1 MAVAGEGLQTL
12 AGLAVVTFIGV
23 PAGTSSFEV
32 GIFDGD
38 TSADWDSRSSA
49 PILVYKLYRDALKT
63 GSTASLL
70 AQWTSEDAVN
80 DGWYTRTFATDGAAR
95 APSGN
100 YFYRLEVNWDDPS
113 NSSSFNNFKIR
124 TTGQVSLRAG
134 QEFGFAGGPQNI
146 GGPNPDPCVGSGDPN
161 PGDTNDADANTYD
174 GDWLWYFYVPTV
186 QSAIAFRD
194 GDSDRAN
201 DENSPGQPA
210 DDGTPYGACA
220 EVHPS
225 ILYDVTEPPDAAG
238 VVHVYTNNNPSGNV
252 EWEDFTIGPNP
263 GDDYVINYPLQP
275 GLWKLRVQG
284 MDAHNF
290 NVLRASREVYSTPDP
305 PLTVNPV
312 PELEPDR
319 EQTTKDGVTVEYG
332 HNATNRGTTDSFDLR
347 AASGHGW
354 ATRIYHDSN
363 GNGKRD
369 AGEPQ
374 VNMTPSLGTNQ
385 SYPIVVQVDVPGG
398 TGNTDDV
405 ATVRASSRT
414 EWAVQDDALD
424 TTHVRVNTPPVA
436 DAGGPYLGFEGL
448 PINFDASGSFDPEAT
463 PLTYRWDWDGDGTF
477 DETTTQPGVPHTF
490 GDDLT
495 NHIVVLQVSDGTLT
509 DDATAI
515 VTVLNIAPA
524 VSMEIVPT
532 GDEADGL
539 TFRARTTDPGSDDL
553 TVTWWGHCN
562 GWTPATILYNEP
574 SIGPDPD
581 PSPDIHPRDETVEQ
595 TVVCGDD
602 GTFDF
607 NLRVEDDDGGVTTVS
622 GTFDVFNLPPTLAVP
637 PPDLVPVDEGTAVT
651 VSATATDPGSDDL
664 TFTWTWQ
671 FGPTESHAYFN
682 DGVGP
687 DPDHSPDGTFP
698 FAATDGS
705 SFTYGDD
712 GTYLVTLVVHDD
724 DGASITYTTMVQVR
738 NVAPTVDAGLDGGTI
753 EATAVSFTFTFSDP
767 GFDQPAAGT
776 VEDFTAT
783 VDWGYGPS
791 ESFPV
796 VEVPGGPGVPTVG
809 TIQASHVYGD
819 NGAFVVT
826 VTVCDDD
833 GGCGSDTMVVS
844 VANVDPVIDD
854 VQAYVVADLRVR
866 VAGEKWHDVRMD
878 LVWNDQ
884 VTGSARVVRYPGSP
898 DDQSA
903 TVEGGRIQLLG
914 AFRITLYY
922 TPDDDPVNGQPNGA
936 NPVWVIITLPS
947 GQEVWLHH
955 TFNVRHPAT
964 WVWTLDDVRP
974 YLVGEEITFEA
985 SASDVG
991 SDDLTFAW
999 SFGDGARASATYFND
1014 GVAPDP
1020 FPSPEVN
1027 PIGATDVT
1035 GHVFGGAGT
1044 STVMLTVTDDDG
1056 GTVTRIFTISV
1067 G

>member
-1 MAVAGEGLQTL
+1 MIEMHRGTAIVFALVIALAPNISFPLSEPQTSVPVPWFTS
-12 AGLAVVTFIGV
+12 VVDVVNDSLTFDV
-23 PAGTSSFEV
+23 SLTYLESE
-32 GIFDGD
+32 
-38 TSADWDSRSSA
+38 SA
-49 PILVYKLYRDALKT
+49 PLVAYM
-63 GSTASLL
+63 
-70 AQWTSEDAVN
+70 
-80 DGWYTRTFATDGAAR
+80 DGGHQ
-95 APSGN
+95 
-100 YFYRLEVNWDDPS
+100 
-113 NSSSFNNFKIR
+113 
-124 TTGQVSLRAG
+124 GQ
-134 QEFGFAGGPQNI
+134 
-146 GGPNPDPCVGSGDPN
+146 
-161 PGDTNDADANTYD
+161 
-174 GDWLWYFYVPTV
+174 
-186 QSAIAFRD
+186 
-194 GDSDRAN
+194 
-201 DENSPGQPA
+201 
-210 DDGTPYGACA
+210 
-220 EVHPS
+220 
-225 ILYDVTEPPDAAG
+225 
-238 VVHVYTNNNPSGNV
+238 
-252 EWEDFTIGPNP
+252 
-263 GDDYVINYPLQP
+263 
-275 GLWKLRVQG
+275 
-284 MDAHNF
+284 
-290 NVLRASREVYSTPDP
+290 LRASAWDGRDWTVRIEDGDVRSGQWSQLAVGPNGTAYLAYSWSTTSANAPDEVRLATTTSNGTTVEVVYSSTAPQTTPPILDLSLAVDTEGSLHLAVADGGIVYGSRRGQNWSFERVFGP
-305 PLTVNPV
+305 TGGVRVELAIGCDGAPWIASIHGNQNEVRLSRPNGSMWQTVASYNRLPLTFIRDISNLVVSPDCQPRLAVSQWVADPKIVLLDMAQWPQVSEVVNDTSPQVALSLGSDGKSWVYFKGVDPTNGTNAVMYARHIEASWDIGPV
-312 PELEPDR
+312 FWHLCPSVALS
-319 EQTTKDGVTVEYG
+319 
-332 HNATNRGTTDSFDLR
+332 A
-347 AASGHGW
+347 W
-354 ATRIYHDSN
+354 ADVN
-363 GNGKRD
+363 GNQHLASVNCEGSRD
-369 AGEPQ
+369 QIMYASTIPLQ
-374 VNMTPSLGTNQ
+374 RANTAPSADLAKPAPGVEGDTFVLDASASSDLDGDLLMFRWDFDADGNWDT
-385 SYPIVVQVDVPGG
+385 SWSPLPTTTYSWGDDWTGSVCIEVSDNSLIDSDCVDV
-398 TGNTDDV
+398 
-405 ATVRASSRT
+405 
-414 EWAVQDDALD
+414 AV
-424 TTHVRVNTPPVA
+424 N
-436 DAGGPYLGFEGL
+436 
-448 PINFDASGSFDPEAT
+448 
-463 PLTYRWDWDGDGTF
+463 
-477 DETTTQPGVPHTF
+477 
-490 GDDLT
+490 
-495 NHIVVLQVSDGTLT
+495 
-509 DDATAI
+509 
-515 VTVLNIAPA
+515 NIAPA
-524 VSMEIVPT
+524 ISVSITPS
-532 GDEADGL
+532 GDEADSL
-539 TFRARTTDPGSDDL
+539 TFRARATDPGSDDL
-553 TVTWWGHCN
+553 TVTWWGHCT
-562 GWTPATILYNEP
+562 GWTPPTVLFNDP
-574 SIGPDPD
+574 SIGTDPD
-581 PSPDIHPRDETVEQ
+581 PSPDIHPRDEVLEQ

-607 NLRVEDDDGGVTTVS
+607 NLRVEDDDAGETTVG
-622 GTFDVFNLPPTLAVP
+622 GTFDVSNLPPSLAVP
-637 PPDLVPVDEGTAVT
+637 PPVLVPVDEGTAVM
-651 VSATATDPGSDDL
+651 VSATASDPGSDDL

-671 FGPTESHAYFN
+671 YGPTESRAYFN
-682 DGVGP
+682 DGTGP
-687 DPDHSPDGTFP
+687 DLDLSPDGTFP
-698 FAATDGS
+698 FTASDGS